1 MGERPEGLTIE
12 RYDVNGN
19 YCPENCKWA
28 TTIEQANNK
37 RNNYVIEYSG
47 KSQTMAQWSEELGIK
62 LSTLFARLKYNRI
75 ATCRGCQAEE
85 SGLKS
90 RIAIPHT
97 CGLEPM
103 SIKTKLFY
111 AIEDPESPESD
122 EPTIH
127 HKWGKWKKE
136 PIPKILRGAVT
147 GLAVRKCSVCGANQH
162 RTYYRGQ
169 KYPSLDI
176 ERNGRSDVDCNPEL
190 KPQSKT

>member
-1 MGERPEGLTIE
+1 MKDFSIENQYKTYLER
-12 RYDVNGN
+12 VNM
-19 YCPENCKWA
+19 K
-28 TTIEQANNK
+28 
-37 RNNYVIEYSG
+37 
-47 KSQTMAQWSEELGIK
+47 
-62 LSTLFARLKYNRI
+62 
-75 ATCRGCQAEE
+75 EE
-85 SGLKS
+85 SMHPVQRVELKRAFFGAVGQLLLLMRDEIS
-90 RIAIPHT
+90 ELPEDESLKVLELPHT

>member
-1 MGERPEGLTIE
+1 MKKNVLIG
-12 RYDVNGN
+12 
-19 YCPENCKWA
+19 
-28 TTIEQANNK
+28 
-37 RNNYVIEYSG
+37 
-47 KSQTMAQWSEELGIK
+47 
-62 LSTLFARLKYNRI
+62 F
-75 ATCRGCQAEE
+75 EE
-85 SGLKS
+85 SQAS
-90 RIAIPHT
+90 CIAFRKLGHNA
-97 CGLEPM
+97 LPM

>member
-1 MGERPEGLTIE
+1 M
-12 RYDVNGN
+12 
-19 YCPENCKWA
+19 
-28 TTIEQANNK
+28 
-37 RNNYVIEYSG
+37 
-47 KSQTMAQWSEELGIK
+47 
-62 LSTLFARLKYNRI
+62 NRI

-127 HKWGKWKKE
+127 HKWGKWEKKE
-136 PIPKILRGAVT
+136 IPIQLRMLGVT
-147 GLAVRKCSVCGANQH
+147 YKQERKCNVCGATQTK
-162 RTYYRGQ
+162 TYYKNQ
-169 KYPSLDI
+169 AWPEL
-176 ERNGRSDVDCNPEL
+176 EVMRNFREDVDCNPEL
-190 KPQSKT
+190 KPQSKA